1 MLRKLAYSDLAMK
14 PVSEHKAETQKLFG
28 TAAPRLISTMSDVS
42 GTCAVTL
49 PPQCPLRHQLHPNR
63 PADPRG
69 SEAARPKINLLKSSR
84 TRGPG
89 GALLRP
95 MPGVPAARARC
106 RAVRG
111 SRSWHGIVPLRTSHG
126 TAGIACRARRR
137 GSRVAARGA
146 RQQQAMSWAHSGV
159 SPTSE
164 F

>member
-69 SEAARPKINLLKSSR
+69 SEAAGPKINLLKSSR

-89 GALLRP
+89 RAPLQPVPGVHPVRVGSALLGTARLWRGILP
-95 MPGVPAARARC
+95 FTHLARHGGNCLPRSAARQSRGRSRRAPAASD
-106 RAVRG
+106 V
-111 SRSWHGIVPLRTSHG
+111 L
-126 TAGIACRARRR
+126 
-137 GSRVAARGA
+137 GA
-146 RQQQAMSWAHSGV
+146 FWRKPDQ
-159 SPTSE
+159 
-164 F
+164 